1 MYFFLKE
8 YQVRVYF
15 KMANRVLLGKR
26 GSSDFGLYVS
36 RPTEDVTST
45 SSGLIFNSDS
55 AVKGFNVAAHGQGIL
70 NGGASRTISHGLG
83 FRPFVEVTYTNET
96 NMIGAPPT
104 TAATFSVT
112 ATYNYF
118 FNSWMVTSVSVTSG
132 GSGYTTAP
140 LVVFSPGGA
149 TATATISGGSVTS
162 VTVTSGGFYANSSV
176 TAAPSGGGPPAYAS
190 KVYKAYNADINPYTG
205 GNLASGVNIFYDVF
219 QLVNQPGQG
228 DEEWDLDYDEGA
240 YYETTTTNLTITN
253 QCSGGRYQQYSGGSQ
268 IINEFYA
275 SQPIYYSYIIFNCES
290 PFI

>member
-1 MYFFLKE
+1 
-8 YQVRVYF
+8 
-15 KMANRVLLGKR
+15 MANRVLLGKR
-26 GSSDFGLYVS
+26 GTSDYGLYVS

-83 FRPFVEVTYTNET
+83 FRPFVEVTYTNEA
-96 NMIGAPPT
+96 NMTGAPPT

-112 ATYNYF
+112 ATYNAFFGVYF
-118 FNSWMVTSVSVTSG
+118 VTSVSVTSG

-140 LVVFSPGGA
+140 TIVFSPSGA

-162 VTVTSGGFYANSSV
+162 VTVTSGGFYVNSSI
-176 TAAPSGGGPPAYAS
+176 TASPLGGGPPAYAN
-190 KVYKAYNADINPYTG
+190 KVYKAYNGDTLIYTG
-205 GNLASGVNIFYDVF
+205 NNWASGVNVFFDVF
-219 QLVNQPGQG
+219 QLVNQPQQG

-253 QCSGGRYQQYSGGSQ
+253 QCSGGRYQEWFGGSR

>member
-1 MYFFLKE
+1 
-8 YQVRVYF
+8 
-15 KMANRVLLGKR
+15 MANRVLLGKR
-26 GSSDFGLYVS
+26 GTSDYGLYVS

-83 FRPFVEVTYTNET
+83 FRPFVEVTYTNEA
-96 NMIGAPPT
+96 NMTGAPPT

-112 ATYNYF
+112 ATYNAFFGVYF
-118 FNSWMVTSVSVTSG
+118 VTSVSVTSG

-140 LVVFSPGGA
+140 TIVFSPSGA

-162 VTVTSGGFYANSSV
+162 VTVTSGGFYVNSSI
-176 TAAPSGGGPPAYAS
+176 TASPLGGGPPAYAN
-190 KVYKAYNADINPYTG
+190 KVYKAYNGDTLIYTG
-205 GNLASGVNIFYDVF
+205 NNWASGVNVFFDVF
-219 QLVNQPGQG
+219 ELVNQPQQG

-253 QCSGGRYQQYSGGSQ
+253 QCSGGRYQEWFGGSR

>member
-1 MYFFLKE
+1 
-8 YQVRVYF
+8 
-15 KMANRVLLGKR
+15 MANRVLLGKR
-26 GSSDFGLYVS
+26 GTSDYGLYVS

-45 SSGLIFNSDS
+45 SSGLIFNSDN

-83 FRPFVEVTYTNET
+83 FRPFVEVTYTNEA
-96 NMIGAPPT
+96 NMTGAPPT

-118 FNSWMVTSVSVTSG
+118 FSSWMVTSVSVTSG

-140 LVVFSPGGA
+140 TIVFSPAGA

-162 VTVTSGGFYANSSV
+162 VTVNSGGFYANSSV
-176 TAAPSGGGPPAYAS
+176 TATPSGGGPPAYAN
-190 KVYKAYNADINPYTG
+190 KVYKAYNGDTLIYTG
-205 GNLASGVNIFYDVF
+205 SNWASGVNVFFDVF
-219 QLVNQPGQG
+219 ELVNQPQQG
-228 DEEWDLDYDEGA
+228 DEEWNLEYDEGA

-253 QCSGGRYQQYSGGSQ
+253 QCSGGFYREYFGGSQ
-268 IINEFYA
+268 IVNDTYA
-275 SQPIYYSYIIFNCES
+275 SQAIYYSYIIFNCES

>member
-1 MYFFLKE
+1 
-8 YQVRVYF
+8 
-15 KMANRVLLGKR
+15 MANRVLLGKR

-36 RPTEDVTST
+36 RPTQDVTST

-96 NMIGAPPT
+96 NRIGAPPT

-112 ATYNYF
+112 ATYSAFFGLYF
-118 FNSWMVTSVSVTSG
+118 GTSVSVTSG

-140 LVVFSPGGA
+140 LVVFSPSGA
-149 TATATISGGSVTS
+149 TATATISGGAVTS
-162 VTVTSGGFYANSSV
+162 VTVNSGGFYANSSI
-176 TAAPSGGGPPAYAS
+176 TATPSGGGPPAYAS

-205 GNLASGVNIFYDVF
+205 GNLASGVNIFYDIF
-219 QLVNQPGQG
+219 QLVNQGNL
-228 DEEWDLDYDEGA
+228 DEWDLDYDEGA

-253 QCSGGRYQQYSGGSQ
+253 QCSGGRYRQYSNGSKN
-268 IINEFYA
+268 IDEFYA
-275 SQPIYYSYIIFNCES
+275 SQAIYYSYIIFNCES

>member
-1 MYFFLKE
+1 
-8 YQVRVYF
+8 
-15 KMANRVLLGKR
+15 MANRVLLGKR

-83 FRPFVEVTYTNET
+83 FRPFVEVTYTNEA
-96 NMIGAPPT
+96 NMTGAPPT

-112 ATYNYF
+112 TTFNSF
-118 FNSWMVTSVSVTSG
+118 FNIWQVTSVSVTSG

-140 LVVFSPGGA
+140 TIVFSPSGA
-149 TATATISGGSVTS
+149 TATATISGGAVSS
-162 VTVTSGGFYANSSV
+162 VTVNYGGFYANSSV
-176 TAAPSGGGPPAYAS
+176 TASPLGGGPPAYAN

-205 GNLASGVNIFYDVF
+205 GNFGSSGVNIFYDVF
-219 QLVNQPGQG
+219 QLVNQPQQG

-253 QCSGGRYQQYSGGSQ
+253 QCSGGRYQEWFGGSR

>member
-1 MYFFLKE
+1 
-8 YQVRVYF
+8 
-15 KMANRVLLGKR
+15 MANRVLLGKR
-26 GSSDFGLYVS
+26 GTSDYGLYVS

-83 FRPFVEVTYTNET
+83 FRPFVEVTYTNEA
-96 NMIGAPPT
+96 NMTGAPPT

-112 ATYNYF
+112 ATYNAFFGVYF
-118 FNSWMVTSVSVTSG
+118 VTSVSVTSG

-140 LVVFSPGGA
+140 TIVFSPSGA

-176 TAAPSGGGPPAYAS
+176 TASPLGGGPPAYAN
-190 KVYKAYNADINPYTG
+190 KVYKAYNGDTLIYTG
-205 GNLASGVNIFYDVF
+205 NNWTSGVNIFFDVF
-219 QLVNQPGQG
+219 ELVNQPQQG

-253 QCSGGRYQQYSGGSQ
+253 QCSGGSYREFFGGSQ

-275 SQPIYYSYIIFNCES
+275 SQAIYYSYVIFNCES